1 MVISDIKPNDP
12 REKRIPKDI
21 MMSIYKLVAERRDRN
36 QSLKRKRNNRNLN
49 LFKDSV
55 DESRDIQYRSTM
67 LKNLRYRT
75 VSEQPPLSEISSTAR
90 QRNSQSQKRDLILAD
105 LSKQLVEIN
114 HKFDSVQQNM
124 TNRLEDLSKQL
135 NIIKLHLNK

>member
-1 MVISDIKPNDP
+1 
-12 REKRIPKDI
+12 
-21 MMSIYKLVAERRDRN
+21 MSIYKLVAERRDRN